1 MRVDAVKKPLQHSY
15 DGPYKIVER
24 LLDRDFALLIKGEKV
39 VVNIE
44 RLKSAFV
51 KVATEEQFSS
61 HTTPLQTVQSFQPAV
76 T

>member
-1 MRVDAVKKPLQHSY
+1 MRVDAVKKSLQHSY

-24 LLDRDFALLIKGEKV
+24 LSDRDFALSKGEKV
-39 VVNIE
+39 VVNVE

-51 KVATEEQFSS
+51 KVVIEEQFSS
-61 HTTPLQTVQSFQPAV
+61 DTTPLQTVQPFQPAV